1 MSQVGMD
8 FTFIMILSVKKIS
21 CSRGYRHLFCDL
33 SFELTAGQLLLVEGE
48 NGSGKSTLLKIISG
62 LRRPDDGAITWNG
75 DEIESLSSQYSQ
87 QIVWLSHR
95 NGINTSLTAKENI
108 QVAANLAKSKINNLS
123 SILAR
128 VGLEGYENTTVR
140 QFSAGMK
147 RRLALTRLLL
157 NKAKL
162 WILDEP
168 QTALDKAGM
177 ELLEELIEHHVKNEG
192 MVIMSSHHSV
202 QFKTIPVGRLA
213 L

>member
-8 FTFIMILSVKKIS
+8 FIFIMILKVKKIS
-21 CSRGYRHLFCDL
+21 CSRGYRQLFGDL
-33 SFELTAGQLLLVEGE
+33 SFELRAGQLLLVEGE

-62 LRRPDDGAITWNG
+62 LRRPDDGEVTWNG
-75 DEIESLSSQYSQ
+75 DEIDSLASLYSQ

-108 QVAANLAKSKINNLS
+108 QVAANLAKSKIKNLS

-147 RRLALTRLLL
+147 RRLALSRLLL
-157 NKAKL
+157 NKATL

-177 ELLEELIEHHVKNEG
+177 QLLEELIEHHVKNDG